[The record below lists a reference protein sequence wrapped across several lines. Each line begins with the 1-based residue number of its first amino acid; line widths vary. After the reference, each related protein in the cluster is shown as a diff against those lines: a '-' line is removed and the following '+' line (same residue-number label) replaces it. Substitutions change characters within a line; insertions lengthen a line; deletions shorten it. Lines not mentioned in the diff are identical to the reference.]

1 MSSKT
6 KLNWSKL
13 IRPLLWWL
21 VFVLVLLGYHFHEQ
35 WSLRTRL
42 SFSLS
47 VDGKGPIRDTLPQVD
62 GKNFLGGMRIGFGR
76 HTLTVT
82 RPQTEPFTTNFFVWY
97 GRKDLGTLDLKRSRG
112 VLSICANPPAAILTI
127 SGPEFNEQFN
137 NSTGGDYN
145 VPTDDYQIH
154 AKYKYWHDSQNQT
167 VIAGKTASCNFNPPL
182 GALRIASAHPK
193 VAFQLLDD
201 KGQPLERGILPAT
214 LPDLVTGEYRLAAVY
229 QNYPVQKS
237 VTVTAGATNEV
248 SVEFAVGA
256 VQLES
261 VPAGAAVY
269 AATDGSSVGVT
280 PIMITNLLPSIVAYK
295 LQAAGYED
303 AMVSATVIEN
313 QTTAVSTNLVKLE
326 YRSNLNLAKSLLQSG
341 NYDQALAAVD
351 LAIAAKPGDAEA
363 TSLRQEISVRQL
375 MQQAHDLA
383 GQSDYAGAAA
393 KLAAALQ
400 IQPDNRDVQSLMTQ
414 LQTERQNRPGQIF
427 AAVLKKVPN
436 SSLFEQHLMTTSK
449 PAKDVQAAVVAV
461 LKSSNPPFQV
471 LPVETPEPDIYKIY
485 LTQTLARGVLDTPYR
500 ECAIVVGQS
509 KPDETQIWFKV
520 MEFQIHH
527 DAVLNSLIHVQ
538 DKKEY
543 IPVHPSRIQM
553 TDELQAQVR
562 DGTKV
567 MADKIIQA
575 IEQP

>member
-1 MSSKT
+1 
-6 KLNWSKL
+6 
-13 IRPLLWWL
+13 
-21 VFVLVLLGYHFHEQ
+21 
-35 WSLRTRL
+35 
-42 SFSLS
+42 
-47 VDGKGPIRDTLPQVD
+47 
-62 GKNFLGGMRIGFGR
+62 
-76 HTLTVT
+76 
-82 RPQTEPFTTNFFVWY
+82 
-97 GRKDLGTLDLKRSRG
+97 
-112 VLSICANPPAAILTI
+112 
-127 SGPEFNEQFN
+127 
-137 NSTGGDYN
+137 
-145 VPTDDYQIH
+145 
-154 AKYKYWHDSQNQT
+154 
-167 VIAGKTASCNFNPPL
+167 
-182 GALRIASAHPK
+182 
-193 VAFQLLDD
+193 
-201 KGQPLERGILPAT
+201 
-214 LPDLVTGEYRLAAVY
+214 
-229 QNYPVQKS
+229 
-237 VTVTAGATNEV
+237 
-248 SVEFAVGA
+248 VEFAVGA